1 MFDRLFPRL
10 RVLASAFFALAVV
23 LALAGSVRASSTVP
37 PSGIDTSSIDRTCKA
52 CDDFYQFAE
61 GNWIKDHPVPP
72 AYSSYARFTVLN
84 DRNIDE
90 LHAILDGV
98 SQKTY
103 AQGSIEQKVGDFYTS
118 CMNTAAIDAAGM
130 TPIAKQLGVA
140 AELPNVSGLP
150 ETIAELDRDGVPS
163 FFRFGGD
170 ADLHDSAQTIVD
182 IDRGGLGLPDPD
194 YYLKD
199 DEKTKA
205 IRDGYVA
212 HVAKM
217 FVLLGDAPDV
227 ATNESATVLAIETT
241 LAKNSLSRVARR
253 DPAVSDHRVTFAQ
266 LQALTPN
273 FAWTPFFAAKH
284 VATTIA
290 INVDE
295 PAFLK
300 AFSALI
306 GTTSVA
312 DVQTYLRWHVVHA
325 YAAVLPTAF
334 DAESFA
340 FYSTTLEG
348 QKQQEPRWKRCVGA
362 TDRSL
367 GEALGQL
374 YVAKTFPPSAKAR
387 ALAMVQNI
395 KATFRDDLATL
406 DWMTPATRAKAIEKL
421 DAFTLKIG
429 YPDTWRDYSAL
440 PVVRTSYA
448 QNAIAAFNY
457 RKDDIVAQIGKPVDR
472 TRWGMTPPTVNAYYN
487 ASQNEIVFPAGIL
500 QPPFYDKDADM
511 AVNYGGIGAVIGHES
526 THGFD
531 DEGRKFDAKGDL
543 ADLWTPADVTQFGA
557 RASCIVKQYDALSPL
572 PGVNEN
578 GSLVQGEAI
587 ADLGGVTIAYKAF
600 EKWQSTHPR
609 LTLDGYT
616 PEQRFFLGWAQV
628 WASND
633 REQEIALSAKTDV
646 HAFDKFRVNATLA
659 NIPAFAK
666 AWFCAMTQAMV
677 RPQADRCRIW

>member
-1 MFDRLFPRL
+1 
-10 RVLASAFFALAVV
+10 VFALVTL
-23 LALAGSVRASSTVP
+23 LALAGSMRAIGSVP
-37 PSGIDTSSIDRTCKA
+37 KSGIDTSSIDHTCKA

-61 GNWIKDHPVPP
+61 GNWVKNHPVPA
-72 AYSSYARFTVLN
+72 AYSSYGRFTVLSDSN
-84 DRNIDE
+84 TDA
-90 LHAILDGV
+90 LHAILDDV

-103 AQGSIEQKVGDFYTS
+103 ANGSIEQKVGDYYAS
-118 CMNTAAIDAAGM
+118 CMDTAAIDAAGSA
-130 TPIAKQLGVA
+130 PIAKELGIA
-140 AELPNVSGLP
+140 AELPNISGLP
-150 ETIAELDRDGVPS
+150 STIAALDRDGVAS
-163 FFRFGGD
+163 FFSFGSE

-182 IDRGGLGLPDPD
+182 VGQGGLGLPDRD

-199 DEKTKA
+199 DDKTKA
-205 IRDGYVA
+205 IRDAYVA
-212 HVAKM
+212 HVTKM
-217 FVLLGDAPDV
+217 FALLGDAPDV
-227 ATNESATVLAIETT
+227 AAQEASAVLKIETT
-241 LAKNSLSRVARR
+241 LATDSLSRVALR
-253 DPAVSDHRVTFAQ
+253 DPAASDHRVTFAE

-273 FAWTPFFAAKH
+273 FDWTSYFASKKL
-284 VATTIA
+284 ATTNA

-295 PAFLK
+295 PEFFKGVSTL
-300 AFSALI
+300 FGS
-306 GTTSVA
+306 TPVA
-312 DVQTYLRWHVVHA
+312 DLRAYLRWHVVHA
-325 YAAVLPTAF
+325 YASVLPESF
-334 DAESFA
+334 DAENFA
-340 FYSTTLEG
+340 FYSTTLSG
-348 QKQQEPRWKRCVGA
+348 QKEQQPRWKRCVGA

-374 YVAKTFPPSAKAR
+374 YVAKTFPPSAKVQ

-395 KATFRDDLATL
+395 KATLRDDFSTL

-429 YPDTWRDYSAL
+429 YPDKWRDYSTL

-448 QNAIAAFNY
+448 ENAIAANNF

-472 TRWGMTPPTVNAYYN
+472 ARWGMTPPTVNAYYN
-487 ASQNEIVFPAGIL
+487 PSENEIVFPAGIL

-543 ADLWTPADVTQFGA
+543 SDLWTPEDVKQFNA
-557 RASCIVKQYDALSPL
+557 RAGCIVKQYDALSPL

-609 LTLDGYT
+609 LILDGYT

-628 WASND
+628 WASNQ
-633 REQEIALSAKTDV
+633 RPEETALRAKTDV
-646 HAFDKFRVNATLA
+646 HAYDKFRVNATLA
-659 NIPAFAK
+659 NIPGFAK
-666 AWFCAMTQAMV
+666 AWFCKLTQPMV
-677 RPQADRCRIW
+677 RTEAERCQIW